1 MKHGKLSS
9 DVMKYSIPPISV
21 ELFDDAMTIALH
33 SRHHC
38 VHFGLVVVIVVVAKA
53 LFFLP
58 ALIKL
63 DCKDEKEEKVGSSQ
77 LLRYNPQ
84 NKTVE
89 SQYLYLPRRLLTVFG
104 LESSGTTFVT
114 ELLERSTGVKHSVPK
129 NFHDYQLQ
137 HVSLPSGEFCQGRIH
152 IIPVLY
158 PAICGPSDTALASR
172 KKKHSSRR
180 FVKCPESLDA
190 LPPPGDKYAY
200 PTRYFVNIT
209 SHIHWYRDRGV
220 NATAVLVI
228 RDKTIGSMAR
238 SLVHCFVPEFQQKE
252 EETGTRIMM
261 EAMEHWAYYDIDLLV
276 PPPIVV
282 VSYETLVHMGAPY
295 LNSILRQLQLPA
307 IHESLEWAFEDGNAR
322 YIQTREQHQ
331 AILALN
337 NPTRTKPPS
346 REENDDEFDERS
358 MGRSFQTVEPNA
370 SENDDNPMP

>member
-1 MKHGKLSS
+1 
-9 DVMKYSIPPISV
+9 
-21 ELFDDAMTIALH
+21 
-33 SRHHC
+33 
-38 VHFGLVVVIVVVAKA
+38 VVIVVVVQA

-77 LLRYNPQ
+77 LLRYN
-84 NKTVE
+84 
-89 SQYLYLPRRLLTVFG
+89 SSYLPRRLLTVFG

-114 ELLERSTGVKHSVPK
+114 ELLERSTSVKHSVPK

-137 HVSLPSGEFCQGRIH
+137 HVSLPSGGFCQGRIH

-158 PAICGPSDTALASR
+158 PAICGPSDTTLLASR
-172 KKKHSSRR
+172 KKKHASRR

-190 LPPPGDKYAY
+190 SPPGDKYAY

-209 SHIHWYRDRGV
+209 SHIQWYRDRGV

-238 SLVHCFVPEFQQKE
+238 SLVHCFVPEFQRKE
-252 EETGTRIMM
+252 EEMGTRIML

-322 YIQTREQHQ
+322 YIQTREQYQ

-337 NPTRTKPPS
+337 NPKRTRPPP

-370 SENDDNPMP
+370 SETDDNRMP